1 MAGMAGV
8 PISVCTTT
16 FPLMNRSLLIGMLV
30 LIVFPLYAE
39 NGNRWLHPDLAA
51 STYLTPHT
59 ELSGWAPSVSV
70 LSAVSAIFNAGGRL
84 EAGLA
89 YDIIDKNLV
98 NCELVWRP
106 LTWLNV
112 RVGIQHSIYLFET
125 TYSPRYLEAVGY
137 SQSALYL
144 GGYSRDLSGKN
155 SRSRDCGITLEG
167 AVGQKLTYAVGVFN
181 GNGYSFRDDN
191 KAKDIAARFVFKPAD
206 GLKLS
211 LAGMKGWH
219 SQEDGLTH
227 RDRISTAIWYDG
239 FRFFAR
245 AENIF
250 GRTGTLLS
258 DGVFLLGG
266 WWLNDTMALSAR
278 YDRFQT
284 DLSAANTAITNLE
297 CCFTHMLLG
306 KDISYRVQYTHSFIP
321 DMQDKDILS
330 VCLILRF
337 SSKL

>member
-1 MAGMAGV
+1 MAGV
-8 PISVCTTT
+8 SVSVCATA
-16 FPLMNRSLLIGMLV
+16 FPQVKRAWLIGSLLLV
-30 LIVFPLYAE
+30 ASILHA
-39 NGNRWLHPDLAA
+39 GDGRGWLHPELES
-51 STYLTPHT
+51 STYLTPYT
-59 ELSGWAPSVSV
+59 ELSGWNPSVHI
-70 LSAVSAIFNAGGRL
+70 LSAITAMFNAGGKL
-84 EAGLA
+84 EAGLG

-106 LTWLNV
+106 LSSLNV
-112 RVGIQHSIYLFET
+112 RAGIQRSIYLYET

-167 AVGQKLTYAVGVFN
+167 ALGQKFTYAIGVFN
-181 GNGYSFRDDN
+181 GNGYSFQDDN

-211 LAGMKGWH
+211 LAGMKGWI

-239 FRFFAR
+239 ARFFAR

-250 GRTGTLLS
+250 GRTGILLS

-266 WWLNDTMALSAR
+266 YWINDKMALSAR
-278 YDRFQT
+278 YDRFQP
-284 DLSAANTAITNLE
+284 DLSNSQTAMTNLE
-297 CCFTHMLLG
+297 CCFTHLLLRN
-306 KDISYRVQYTHSFIP
+306 DISYRVQYTHSFNP
-321 DMQDKDILS
+321 VGTGRNLLS
-330 VCLILRF
+330 VCLIIRLLTR
-337 SSKL
+337 L

>member
-1 MAGMAGV
+1 MAGV
-8 PISVCTTT
+8 PVSVCAAA
-16 FPLMNRSLLIGMLV
+16 FPQVKRAWLIGSLLLV
-30 LIVFPLYAE
+30 ASILHA
-39 NGNRWLHPDLAA
+39 GDGRGWLLPELAS

-59 ELSGWAPSVSV
+59 ELSSWNPSVSV
-70 LSAVSAIFNAGGRL
+70 LSCISASFNAGGKL
-84 EAGLA
+84 EAGLG

-106 LTWLNV
+106 LDWLHV
-112 RVGIQHSIYLFET
+112 RAGIQRSIYLYET

-167 AVGQKLTYAVGVFN
+167 ALGQKFTYAIGVFN
-181 GNGYSFRDDN
+181 GNGYSFQDDN

-211 LAGMKGWH
+211 LAGMKGWI
-219 SQEDGLTH
+219 SDGEGLSH
-227 RDRISTAIWYDG
+227 RDRISIAAWYDG
-239 FRFFAR
+239 PRIFAR
-245 AENIF
+245 AENIL

-258 DGVFLLGG
+258 DGVFLLAGY
-266 WWLNDTMALSAR
+266 WINERMALSAR
-278 YDRFQT
+278 YDRFQA
-284 DLSAANTAITNLE
+284 DLSQGNTARTNLD
-297 CCFTHMLLG
+297 CCFTHMLLR
-306 KDISYRVQYTHSFIP
+306 KDISYRVQYTHTFLSSSS
-321 DMQDKDILS
+321 DRNLLS

-337 SSKL
+337 SSSL

>member
-1 MAGMAGV
+1 MK
-8 PISVCTTT
+8 
-16 FPLMNRSLLIGMLV
+16 RSLLIGCLLLV
-30 LIVFPLYAE
+30 ASTLRAGDG
-39 NGNRWLHPDLAA
+39 NGWLHPELAA

-59 ELSGWAPSVSV
+59 ELSAWNPSVSI
-70 LSAVSAIFNAGGRL
+70 LSCLSVTFNAGGKL
-84 EAGLA
+84 EVGLG

-106 LTWLNV
+106 FSWLNV
-112 RVGIQHSIYLFET
+112 RAGIQRSIYLFET

-167 AVGQKLTYAVGVFN
+167 ALGQKFTYSVGVFN

-191 KAKDIAARFVFKPAD
+191 KAKDIAARFVFQPAD

-211 LAGMKGWH
+211 LAGMKGWF
-219 SQEDGLTH
+219 SQEEGLAH
-227 RDRISTAIWYDG
+227 RDRISTAVWYDG
-239 FRFFAR
+239 ARFFAR

-321 DMQDKDILS
+321 DMQDKDILA